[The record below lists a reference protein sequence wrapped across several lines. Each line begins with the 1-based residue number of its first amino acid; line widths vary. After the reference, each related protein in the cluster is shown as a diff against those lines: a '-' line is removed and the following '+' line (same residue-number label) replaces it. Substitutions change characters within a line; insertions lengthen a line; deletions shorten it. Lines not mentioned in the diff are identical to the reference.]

1 MFYQCFNIHCSQR
14 NRLNRQLT
22 SIYVCNCIAAN
33 FFLFHFI
40 LYYFHVSTVLL
51 AQCLIGLYYTL
62 LCSMFLSDACLGA
75 HVISYDRYILITMA
89 IHIVTASRCNVI
101 QVWIVRNIT
110 WVDDRLISHV
120 SISVAGS
127 LLLLTPDSDR
137 YNTRIQCILFQIIR
151 HLQ

>member
-1 MFYQCFNIHCSQR
+1 MKIHKLRTNTLCDNHKAEFVLSQTTSSIFGTVSGLSRLAIYQCYNIHCSQR

-40 LYYFHVSTVLL
+40 LYYYYVSTVLL

-101 QVWIVRNIT
+101 QV
-110 WVDDRLISHV
+110 
-120 SISVAGS
+120 
-127 LLLLTPDSDR
+127 
-137 YNTRIQCILFQIIR
+137 
-151 HLQ
+151 